1 MAKRTQPETHLL
13 LPDMHFPDYHRGL
26 WRALLNFMERSRV
39 DGVTWMGDQLSLDE
53 ISHHN
58 QDKPGLKGKGALRAN
73 LDAFA
78 VLLDDVDARLP
89 KGAVKRWHYGN
100 HERFVQDL
108 YDASPEL
115 EGMVDLE
122 EHLGLERR
130 GYEIFKLGEMSEL
143 GNLGVIHGD
152 QVGSGKY
159 VANKLVEAYC
169 QCIVMGHVHTASSI
183 AKVAA
188 ANARRKWI
196 GWTLPTMGTV
206 KPAYARNR
214 VNPHLNGFGIV
225 ELMRDGQFNMY
236 TIIADSGTGSF
247 SYGGQFY
254 CGKAR

>member
-1 MAKRTQPETHLL
+1 MAKRRQPETHIL
-13 LPDMHFPDYHRGL
+13 LPDLHFPEYHRGL
-26 WRALLNFMERSRV
+26 WRAVLAFMDRNRV

-58 QDKPGLKGKGALRAN
+58 QHRPGLKGKGALRAN

-78 VLLDDVDARLP
+78 SLLDEIDARLP
-89 KGAVKRWHYGN
+89 KGALKRWHYGN

-108 YDASPEL
+108 YDANPEL

-122 EHLGLERR
+122 EHLGLEGR

-169 QCIVMGHVHTASSI
+169 RPIVMGHVHTSSSI

-188 ANARRKWI
+188 ASAKQKWV
-196 GWTLPTMGTV
+196 GWTLGTMGTV

-214 VNPHLNGFGIV
+214 INPHLNGLAVV
-225 ELMRDGQFNMY
+225 ELMPNDQFNLY
-236 TIIADSGTGSF
+236 PIIADSGTGSF
-247 SYGGQFY
+247 AYGGQYY
-254 CGKAR
+254 CGTKR